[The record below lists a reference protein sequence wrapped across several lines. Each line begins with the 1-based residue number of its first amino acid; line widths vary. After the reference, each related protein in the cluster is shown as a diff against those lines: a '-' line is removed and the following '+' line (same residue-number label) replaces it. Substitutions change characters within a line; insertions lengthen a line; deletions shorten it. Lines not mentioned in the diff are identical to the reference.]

1 MSLRRNASL
10 LLVLCS
16 GVSAALAGQRS
27 SLVTRWAA
35 TVDTAHPLP
44 EYPRPELRRAAWT
57 DLNGP
62 WDYAIRP
69 GDASRPST
77 FDGRIVVP
85 FPVESQLSGVRRVVS
100 PSEALWYRRQVDLKP
115 TKGRRWLLHFGAVD
129 WSTTVWVNG
138 RPVGHHVG
146 GYDPFTFDITS
157 ALAASGSQE
166 IVLRVT
172 DPTDSGGQPRGKQ
185 VLKPGSIWYTAVTG
199 IWQTVWLE
207 QVPVA
212 HVERVVAVPDVATGR
227 AFITITS
234 DGPAAPARITIL
246 AGDSVVA
253 TGSAPVGHPTS
264 LPIPHPHLWS
274 PDDPYLYHIRV
285 TLGVDTVVS
294 QFGMRSI
301 AVRRDG
307 QGTLRL
313 FLNGRA
319 LFEYGLLD
327 QGWWPDGLY
336 TAPTE
341 AARLNDL
348 VTIKSL
354 GFNLLRKHVKVEP
367 ARWYYDCDSLGILV
381 WQDMPSADNRTE
393 PERQEFR
400 SELARMVDALE
411 VHPSIVMW
419 VPFNEGWGQWSPAAT
434 REVTAWLKR
443 RDPSRLVDNTSGW
456 TDAGVGDVHDIHTY
470 PGPDLPV
477 PDPRRALVVGEFGGL
492 GLPLAGHTWQD
503 QGSWGY
509 RRFGDLDS
517 LGDAYTALIEQLRR
531 LEGAGVAAAV
541 YTQLSDVE
549 VEVNGVMTYDRAVVK
564 LPASAPRLHQLLVH
578 SPPTVRPM
586 MKAGPAPAWRYT
598 TTAPDSG
605 WTGSSFNDQGW
616 KVGHAPFGDSADI
629 PVTTRWSTPDIWL
642 RRRFVLAD
650 TNWSTPYLR
659 LAHDDAADV
668 YLNGALVGYYDA
680 WTSSYRLFPFD
691 VSRAGL
697 HPGSNLVA
705 VHVHQDRGGQV
716 FDLGIDAVTD
726 SAAPRLSAAPF
737 GRTPDG
743 KDVTAYTLDN
753 GRGMTVRAMT
763 YGATILSI
771 DVPDRNGRVGDVT
784 LGFDS
789 LTPYLT
795 ESPYFGAVVGR
806 YANRIAKGRFTLDGK
821 EYQLPINN
829 GPNSL
834 HGGLRGFDKVVWDA
848 VPFRHGDSVGVAFSY
863 VSPDGDQGYPG
874 TLTVHVTY
882 TLSTDG
888 HLTVDYDATTDR
900 ATVLNLSQ
908 HTYFNLA
915 GEGSG
920 DVLGQK
926 LTLFA
931 SRYTP
936 VDSTLIPTGT
946 IAPVAG
952 TPFDF
957 RTSTAIGARVAAADT
972 QLAFGRG
979 YDHNFVLDRNGPG
992 LAHAARAVD
1001 PASGRTLDIWT
1012 TQPGVQF
1019 YSGNFLDGTIRGK
1032 KGHVYVHRGAF
1043 VLETQHFPDSPNH
1056 ADFPSTV
1063 LRPGERFT
1071 SRTVYRFGVDRGD

>member
-1 MSLRRNASL
+1 ML
-10 LLVLCS
+10 LLLF
-16 GVSAALAGQRS
+16 ALAASVASAQSR
-27 SLVTRWAA
+27 LVTRWAA
-35 TVDTAHPLP
+35 AVDTLHPLP
-44 EYPRPELRRAAWT
+44 EYPRPEMRRSSWL

-62 WDYAIRP
+62 WDYAIQDGHAARP
-69 GDASRPST
+69 EHW
-77 FDGRIVVP
+77 DGRIVVP
-85 FPVESQLSGVRRVVS
+85 FAVESQLSGVRRPVL
-100 PSEALWYRRQVDLKP
+100 PSQALWYRRRVEVRP
-115 TKGRRWLLHFGAVD
+115 AAGTRWLLHFGAVD

-138 RPVGHHVG
+138 KVVGRHVG
-146 GYDPFTFDITS
+146 GYDPFTFDVTA
-157 ALAASGSQE
+157 ALAPSGSQE
-166 IVLRVT
+166 IVVQVT

-207 QVPVA
+207 PVPVA
-212 HVERVVAVPDVATGR
+212 HIERLGIVPDLADGR
-227 AFITITS
+227 VRVTVHAEGVRNGI
-234 DGPAAPARITIL
+234 AAVRIF
-246 AGDSVVA
+246 AGDSLVSMENIPA
-253 TGSAPVGHPTS
+253 GRPTDLRLRHPR
-264 LPIPHPHLWS
+264 PWS
-274 PDDPYLYHIRV
+274 PDDPYLYRIQV
-285 TLGVDTVVS
+285 SLGHDTVRG

-301 AVRRDG
+301 AVRRDAA
-307 QGTLRL
+307 GTLRL
-313 FLNGRA
+313 FLNGRP

-341 AARLNDL
+341 PARLNDL

-381 WQDMPSADNRTE
+381 WQDMPSADNRTAA
-393 PERQEFR
+393 ERTEFR
-400 SELARMVDALE
+400 KELSRVVDALDT
-411 VHPSIVMW
+411 HPSIVMW
-419 VPFNEGWGQWSPAAT
+419 VPFNEGWGQWNPAAT

-443 RDPSRLVDNTSGW
+443 RDPSRLVDDASGW

-477 PDPRRALVVGEFGGL
+477 PDPHRALVVGEFGGL

-509 RRFGDLDS
+509 RRFGTLDS

-549 VEVNGVMTYDRAVVK
+549 VEVNGIMTYDRAVVK
-564 LPASAPRLHQLLVH
+564 LPASAPHLHQLLVH
-578 SPPTVRPM
+578 APPTVRPLLP
-586 MKAGPAPAWRYT
+586 AGPAGVWRYT
-598 TTAPDSG
+598 TDTPDSG
-605 WTGSSFNDQGW
+605 WAGPGFDDHGW
-616 KVGHAPFGDSADI
+616 RVGHAPFGDSADI
-629 PVTTRWSTPDIWL
+629 PVATRWSTSDIWL
-642 RRRFVLAD
+642 RRPFTLAD
-650 TNWSTPYLR
+650 TSWGTPYLR

-668 YLNGALVGYYDA
+668 YLNGSLVGHYDA

-691 VSRAGL
+691 VARAGL
-697 HPGSNLVA
+697 HAGANLVA

-726 SAAPRLSAAPF
+726 TAAPRISAAPF

-743 KDVTAYTLDN
+743 QDVTAYTLDN

-771 DVPDRNGRVGDVT
+771 RVPDAHGAIGDVT

-789 LTPYLT
+789 LAPYLT

-806 YANRIAKGRFTLDGK
+806 YANRIARGRFTLDGR
-821 EYQLPINN
+821 EYQLAINN
-829 GPNSL
+829 APNAL
-834 HGGLRGFDKVVWDA
+834 HGGLRGFDKVVWHA
-848 VPFRHGDSVGVAFSY
+848 VPFRHGDSVGVAFTY

-882 TLSTDG
+882 TLTPDDR
-888 HLTVDYDATTDR
+888 LAVDYDATTDR

-920 DVLGQK
+920 DVLAQE
-926 LTLFA
+926 LTLHA
-931 SRYTP
+931 SHYTP
-936 VDSTLIPTGT
+936 VDSTLIPTGV

-957 RTSTAIGARVAAADT
+957 RSATAIGSRIALPDT
-972 QLAFGRG
+972 QLAYGHG
-979 YDHNFVLDRNGPG
+979 YDHNFVLDRDGPG
-992 LAHAARAVD
+992 LVPAARAVD
-1001 PASGRTLDIWT
+1001 PVSGRTLEISTD
-1012 TQPGVQF
+1012 QPGIQF
-1019 YSGNFLDGTIRGK
+1019 YTGNFLDGTIHGK
-1032 KGHVYVHRGAF
+1032 AGHVYVHRGAF
-1043 VLETQHFPDSPNH
+1043 CLETQHFPDSPNH
-1056 ADFPSTV
+1056 PGFPSTV

-1071 SRTVYRFGVDRGD
+1071 SRTVYRFGTTTVSGH